1 MVWDIPY
8 SKNTSHVL
16 QLSVFRRRINKR
28 CDPIVLELET
38 TLSLTLIS
46 NPFDQVLD
54 CETSPEEKINRPH
67 DCGQFSKSKPH
78 NSSRNTSAFVSTE
91 KC

>member
-1 MVWDIPY
+1 MITLAWDIPD

-16 QLSVFRRRINKR
+16 ELSVFQPRINEK
-28 CDPIVLELET
+28 CEPVVLELEN
-38 TLSLTLIS
+38 TLSLTLTS

-54 CETSPEEKINRPH
+54 CETSPEEIINRPH

-78 NSSRNTSAFVSTE
+78 NFSRNTSAFV
-91 KC
+91 